1 MGDYFDINNEEL
13 LKDFF
18 SEAEQ
23 QVETLES
30 NILVLENEPSNTE
43 AMDEIFRAAHTLK
56 GGSATVEMTEL
67 AGFTHGV
74 EDLLDALRSDTIKVT
89 EDIVDMLL
97 LSIDVIKAMLEE
109 RAAGRVYEEDVE
121 PLKAR
126 LHASIPQK
134 EKKSS
139 KGKAPKPVAVPKPV
153 VAPAVVES
161 AKNEPVDAL
170 PSPATLLSEYDIL
183 ELQELC
189 SNKSLVGVTVL
200 FDKEKQ
206 IADSGLQIFTAL
218 NKDSDVLKTI
228 PEFDIMHEKFHD
240 KVVYF
245 IATTASPSALEDIAF
260 IDELVYAV
268 DAQIINDIPV
278 KQDASVA
285 VMNSDENT
293 TIPSSFPHP
302 ETYLT
307 NDEIDDLH
315 AMCASG
321 EKLYGVT
328 VFFDE
333 DNPMNSVG
341 AIQSYV
347 ALKEKGTVVK
357 SIPDFEDL
365 YDEEFYETVIYYV
378 TTTANID
385 ALEDAA
391 FLDDAV
397 LAVDAKEIV
406 SKSDVILPVKEVE
419 PVAIVDAPVVAEMPV
434 AAEPV
439 KNAVAKKT
447 ETAKKPAAATGSSS
461 SGGSVLRVDSKRI
474 DYLLNLVSE
483 TVITKAA
490 FNQTLTLSSKLQN
503 DFQLLNDDYKD
514 RVRKLLDQFP
524 LYVEKVASG
533 MNVKEAKAAINEEF
547 GDIYFEFDDFENQ
560 FKVFEDKFRSY
571 TQVLGRVSGELQ
583 EGVMKIRMVPISQ
596 IFSRFPRVVR
606 DLTRELG
613 KKIDLVIEGEETEL
627 DKSVVEDLL
636 DPIMHCVR
644 NSMDHGIELP
654 ADREKIGKNPEG
666 TLLLRASNE
675 GNMIVI
681 EIRDD
686 GKGID
691 VDKVREKA
699 IERGLIHANRVIT
712 DEEAFQFIFDPGFST
727 AKEITSLSGRGVGLD
742 VVKTQIEKLKGS
754 VVVDSQKDVGTTFT
768 IKIPLTLAIIQGLL
782 VRVGEEVYSI
792 PIAAVIESQ
801 RINIKDLRSIDNY
814 EVMTVRDEVISVLR
828 LNRLFNIKAK
838 EDTDTAFI
846 VIVGSADKKIG
857 VMVDSLISEEDIVIK
872 PLTDQ
877 FVCTPGIAGAS
888 ILGDGS
894 VSLIIDVSQLLGL
907 GIKQELSAREEKS
920 NMN

>member
-30 NILVLENEPSNTE
+30 NILVLENEPSNSD

-67 AGFTHGV
+67 AEFTHAI
-74 EDLLDALRSDTIKVT
+74 EDLLDELRSDTIQVS

-97 LSIDVIKAMLEE
+97 QSIDVIKSMLGE
-109 RAAGRVYEEDVE
+109 RSAGRVYQENVE
-121 PLKAR
+121 PLKER
-126 LHASIPQK
+126 LHACIPVK
-134 EKKSS
+134 AKKSS
-139 KGKAPKPVAVPKPV
+139 SGKGLSALIVPQVSVPVI
-153 VAPAVVES
+153 
-161 AKNEPVDAL
+161 NEPIDSL
-170 PSPATLLSEYDIL
+170 PHPSTLLSEYDLL

-189 SNKSLVGVTVL
+189 SKDKKLIGITVV
-200 FDKEKQ
+200 FDKTKKATDGGEKVFSILKQ
-206 IADSGLQIFTAL
+206 
-218 NKDSDVLKTI
+218 KSDVLKTI
-228 PEFDIMHEKFHD
+228 PDFDSLHETFHEQ
-240 KVVYF
+240 VVYF
-245 IATTASPSALEDIAF
+245 VATMESTDGMEDIAF
-260 IDELVYAV
+260 IDDLVFAV
-268 DAQIINDIPV
+268 DAQFVSDSDQEPVVNSNVGENSTQIP
-278 KQDASVA
+278 
-285 VMNSDENT
+285 T
-293 TIPSSFPHP
+293 SFPLSQ
-302 ETYLT
+302 TYLKE
-307 NDEIDDLH
+307 NELEELH
-315 AMCASG
+315 SLCKEG
-321 EKLYGVT
+321 EKLFGVT
-328 VFFDE
+328 VLFDE
-333 DNPMNSVG
+333 NNPMNSVG

-347 ALKEKGTVVK
+347 ALKETGSVLK
-357 SIPDFEDL
+357 SVPDFDAL
-365 YDEEFYETVIYYV
+365 YDEDFYPTVVYYV
-378 TTTANID
+378 STTSDAD

-397 LAVDAKEIV
+397 LAVDAQEI
-406 SKSDVILPVKEVE
+406 KNTTTIEEKLQEEVIQEVT
-419 PVAIVDAPVVAEMPV
+419 VAIEQTKIEKSSSNTV
-434 AAEPV
+434 
-439 KNAVAKKT
+439 KKT
-447 ETAKKPAAATGSSS
+447 SPATGASSS
-461 SGGSVLRVDSKRI
+461 GSVLRVDSKRI

-490 FNQTLTLSSKLQN
+490 FNQTLTLSTKLQN
-503 DFQLLNDDYKD
+503 DFQVLNADYKD
-514 RVRKLLDQFP
+514 KVSRLLDQFP
-524 LYVEKVASG
+524 VYIEKVTAG
-533 MNVKEAKAAINEEF
+533 MSLKEAKSLINNEF
-547 GDIYFEFDDFENQ
+547 EALFSQFDDFDIQ
-560 FKVFEDKFRSY
+560 YKGFEDKFRSY
-571 TQVLGRVSGELQ
+571 TQSLGRVSGELQ

-613 KKIDLVIEGEETEL
+613 KKIDLVIEGEDTEL

-644 NSMDHGIELP
+644 NSIDHGIELP
-654 ADREKIGKNPEG
+654 NDRLKIGKKDEG
-666 TLLLRASNE
+666 TLLLKASNE

-691 VDKVREKA
+691 VEKVREKA
-699 IERGLIHANRVIT
+699 IERGLIHANRVIS

-727 AKEITSLSGRGVGLD
+727 AKKITNISGRGVGLD

-754 VVVDSQKDVGTTFT
+754 VVVSSEKDVGTTFT

-792 PIAAVIESQ
+792 PIASVIESQ
-801 RINIKDLRSIDNY
+801 RINISDLKSIDNY

-838 EDTDTAFI
+838 EDSDTAFI
-846 VIVGSADKKIG
+846 VIVGSSDKKLG

-907 GIKQELSAREEKS
+907 GIKLELSAREEKS
-920 NMN
+920 YMN